1 MYNRNQIF
9 LIKENNRL
17 KPTNKSLDK
26 AFIRFR
32 INIMF
37 WNRMRRGRAWGR
49 PEMCVCARCGYKEA
63 KVPGIPC
70 RSKKCPKCGIPL
82 IRGS

>member
-1 MYNRNQIF
+1 
-9 LIKENNRL
+9 
-17 KPTNKSLDK
+17 
-26 AFIRFR
+26 
-32 INIMF
+32 MF

-49 PEMCVCARCGYKEA
+49 PEMCVCVKCGYKEA

-82 IRGS
+82 IRGN